1 MLRRDYVLRMI
12 EEFVRALAKIT
23 IQKEQRLWNDAEV
36 SLEEESKRL
45 TGCDL
50 KTLSTLSDTEL
61 LAHLLHTGDFLPQSE
76 KTFMLSRVLI
86 ESAEIAE
93 AKAGPDENGTIRAFR
108 LQALHLLLPLIL
120 RTNASEWP
128 EFVPSIDM
136 LLTRLADAPLPLQTN
151 ALLMQHFER
160 SGQFAKAEDALF
172 SLFELSPDNPALLQM
187 GISFY
192 HRLLEQTDTALDT
205 GNLPRT
211 EVQSGL
217 IQLQKKPNEKS
228 A

>member
-12 EEFVRALAKIT
+12 EEFVRALAKIAN
-23 IQKEQRLWNDAEV
+23 QKDQRLWNDAEL
-36 SLEEESKRL
+36 SLDEESKRL
-45 TGCDL
+45 TGFDL
-50 KTLSTLSDTEL
+50 KTLTALTDTEL
-61 LAHLLHTGDFLPQSE
+61 LAHLLQTGDFLPQSE
-76 KTFMLSRVLI
+76 KTCMLSRVLI

-93 AKAGPDENGTIRAFR
+93 SKSGPDGNGTSRALR

-120 RTNASEWP
+120 RTNASDWP
-128 EFVPSIDM
+128 EFVPSIDL

-172 SLFELSPDNPALLQM
+172 SMFEISPDNPALLQM

-192 HRLLEQTDTALDT
+192 HRLLEQTDTALES

-211 EVQSGL
+211 EVKSGL
-217 IQLQKKPNEKS
+217 NHLQTLPN

>member
-1 MLRRDYVLRMI
+1 
-12 EEFVRALAKIT
+12 
-23 IQKEQRLWNDAEV
+23 
-36 SLEEESKRL
+36 LEEESKRL

-61 LAHLLHTGDFLPQSE
+61 LAHLLQTGDFLPQSE
-76 KTFMLSRVLI
+76 KTFMLSRVLM
-86 ESAEIAE
+86 EAAEIAE
-93 AKAGPDENGTIRAFR
+93 SKPGSDENRTIRALR

-128 EFVPSIDM
+128 EFVPSIDL

-160 SGQFAKAEDALF
+160 NGQFAKAEDALF
-172 SLFELSPDNPALLQM
+172 SMLELSANNPALLQM

-192 HRLLEQTDTALDT
+192 HRLLEQTDTALES
-205 GNLPRT
+205 GNLPRP

-217 IQLQKKPNEKS
+217 THIQKNQP
-228 A
+228 